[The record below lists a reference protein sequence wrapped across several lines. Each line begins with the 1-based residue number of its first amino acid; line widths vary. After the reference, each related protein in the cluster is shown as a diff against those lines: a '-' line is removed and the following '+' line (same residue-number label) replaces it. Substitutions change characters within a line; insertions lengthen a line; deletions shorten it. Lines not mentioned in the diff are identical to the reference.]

1 MPVVTVIWEILFR
14 CCEKKKSVWGKGENI
29 SGFSVV
35 RERLCKQKA
44 LWAKVFI
51 PKEDQQNV
59 TH

>member
-14 CCEKKKSVWGKGENI
+14 CCKKKKSVWGKGENI

-44 LWAKVFI
+44 LWAKVFWA
-51 PKEDQQNV
+51 KED
-59 TH
+59 